1 MKNQLDRDK
10 KVIEL
15 TAAMEN
21 AYSFVDEIRAI
32 PDKIKTLDNIIKT
45 ILLQT
50 FECSVFIQEYAGC
63 GFLGKLLLIL

>member
-1 MKNQLDRDK
+1 VKNQLDRDK

-50 FECSVFIQEYAGC
+50 FECSVFIQEYAVC
-63 GFLGKLLLIL
+63 GFLGKFLLIL